1 MKMENLN
8 YLFIG
13 SSSELAEETL
23 NLFSKKG
30 FKVYGV
36 SRRVN
41 DISHF
46 EDFLVVN
53 DYLKELD
60 KIIQFTEKINNC
72 CVVFFNGFL
81 AENRS
86 EEVPSINEIVETDL
100 ANFNVPYSLTK
111 ALKEKTNSINK
122 YIYISSIA
130 AVKPRNKNYIY
141 GLSKRKLEI
150 GVEELKL
157 DNYLILRF
165 GKILTEMSKN
175 HKNSPFTLN
184 KSKAAEA
191 IFNNK
196 ERSGIIYPIKGLFFM
211 SLIIKFLP
219 RKIINYIEK

>member
-1 MKMENLN
+1 MENLN

-53 DYLKELD
+53 DYLEELD

-122 YIYISSIA
+122 YIYISWDE
-130 AVKPRNKNYIY
+130 
-141 GLSKRKLEI
+141 L
-150 GVEELKL
+150 LKL
-157 DNYLILRF
+157 KRPDGTKLIEDMGADVF
-165 GKILTEMSKN
+165 IKPNWDG
-175 HKNSPFTLN
+175 
-184 KSKAAEA
+184 EA
-191 IFNNK
+191 Q
-196 ERSGIIYPIKGLFFM
+196 
-211 SLIIKFLP
+211 
-219 RKIINYIEK
+219 